1 MVIEDYGELMFLQT
15 ILKKLGFDVDS
26 TQNPRS
32 FSDHVLTMNPDVLVM
47 TAYGKRVH
55 GVELSKNL
63 RRARGLPRTIL
74 LRNQQQIVDAQA
86 LADAWLESPV
96 AAVGLLD
103 KIAELCG
110 LNKQVLSEK
119 FQKLRMQ
126 EIEDKSRILKTDDK
140 EQAVLEKSDSAK
152 FELQKSQP
160 HTPQQTT
167 FKISGGKFPE
177 SGGVVGSGTVGG
189 GPEAPINISG
199 TVGADPATNVSLQ
212 PTTMA
217 AEDRRE
223 RYKKFLEEK
232 PPKEHS
238 FAVKQVV
245 EHVKSLRREENKE
258 ALADLER
265 ERKEFVQH
273 LFRKKA

>member
-15 ILKKLGFDVDS
+15 VLKKLGFDVDS

-47 TAYGKRVH
+47 TANGKRVH

-74 LRNQQQIVDAQA
+74 LKTPQQPVDGNAM
-86 LADAWLESPV
+86 ADAWLESPV
-96 AAVGLLD
+96 AALVLLE

-119 FQKLRMQ
+119 FEKLRMK
-126 EIEDKSRILKTDDK
+126 EIEETKARVLKTEDK
-140 EQAVLEKSDSAK
+140 DSPVLEKSVSPQA
-152 FELQKSQP
+152 ET
-160 HTPQQTT
+160 TPQKDEATGQPAASRSAAPPTSIAPT
-167 FKISGGKFPE
+167 DKPS
-177 SGGVVGSGTVGG
+177 TV
-189 GPEAPINISG
+189 A
-199 TVGADPATNVSLQ
+199 LQ

-217 AEDRRE
+217 ADERRE

-238 FAVKQVV
+238 FAVREVV
-245 EHVKSLRREENKE
+245 EHVKSLRKTENKE
-258 ALADLER
+258 TLADLER